1 MLRQLGTFRVHANPR
16 LHILPA
22 AIILLL
28 VFILLPNRYSSNVR
42 LGQLFGVSAVLPRQ
56 AAANATLGFQKL
68 IALSSKPSWRTRGLQ
83 AAANLT
89 GLDFIIPPQPHNP
102 EEFVVAFEDIG
113 LGQTTTPKHGSASA
127 WVAHLDLLKFVIASG
142 FETTFIVEDD
152 VDWDV
157 RIKDQIKL
165 ISDNVRNY
173 TSVPESDPNPY
184 GTDWDVL
191 WLGHCGSA
199 IDDWIPPGV
208 IYADD
213 TRIPIELYASWSTG
227 FLQERLPQGHRIIH
241 ASTMTVCSFG
251 YGVTRASAQKIL
263 TLLGRGADEAF
274 DVALSHQ
281 CRERALRCLVVNPQ
295 IMHHYEPSKDLGY
308 VSPVDSGDGE
318 GEPADETNFEFIK
331 GKTLNIVKSARCQ
344 ALFNDTCV

>member
-1 MLRQLGTFRVHANPR
+1 MFRQLCTFRVHANPR

-22 AIILLL
+22 VVVLFL
-28 VFILLPNRYSSNVR
+28 VFILLPNPYSSDVQLGR
-42 LGQLFGVSAVLPRQ
+42 LFAVSTVQPRQ
-56 AAANATLGFQKL
+56 AAANATLGFQRL

-83 AAANLT
+83 AAAKLT
-89 GLDFIIPPQPHNP
+89 GLDFTIPPQPHNP
-102 EEFVVAFEDIG
+102 VEFVVAFEDIG

-142 FETTFIVEDD
+142 LETAFIVEDD

-173 TSVPESDPNPY
+173 TFVPKSDPTPY
-184 GTDWDVL
+184 GADWDVL
-191 WLGHCGSA
+191 WLGHCGGA
-199 IDDWIPPGV
+199 IEDWAPPGV

-213 TRIPIELYASWSTG
+213 TRIPTDSYASWSTG
-227 FLQERLPQGHRIIH
+227 YLQQRLPEGHRMIH
-241 ASTMTVCSFG
+241 VSTTTVCSFG

-274 DVALSHQ
+274 DVALSHH
-281 CRERALRCLVVNPQ
+281 CRERELRCLVVNPQ

-318 GEPADETNFEFIK
+318 GEPVDEAEFEFIK
-331 GKTLNIVKSARCQ
+331 GKTFNIVESARCR
-344 ALFNDTCV
+344 ALFNDTCA